1 MFAGQLDYTV
11 ASTNPEKYNRINCN
25 LTAPITQY
33 ATMIITSLTA
43 NCDILVLNKDDY
55 IQINGKQYK
64 LNDDYTNLN
73 HETYASLMNDLLKV
87 DGFEWG
93 LDCAKRLV
101 ITSKN
106 KFTVERATYNVSLLC
121 GFYNMNLPL
130 YSDFEEENDDY
141 FVRANSVGFCLST
154 PILYLVSNV
163 GMQSYR
169 NANSEQIS
177 GSKIVMRLNN
187 SFTAGFPIVVNNA
200 DFNTTILS
208 NDLSCL
214 EFTLVD
220 AYLHEIKL
228 LSPMFITIHVSAVE
242 EEKLTSEILTGI
254 TKGNLK

>member
-1 MFAGQLDYTV
+1 MFSGQLDFTV
-11 ASTNPEKYNRINCN
+11 ASTNPEKYDRSNCN

-55 IQINGKQYK
+55 IQINGKQYSAK
-64 LNDDYTNLN
+64 DDYTNLN
-73 HETYASLMNDLLKV
+73 QETYASLMNDLLKV
-87 DGFEWG
+87 DGFGWS
-93 LDCAKRLV
+93 LDNAKRLV
-101 ITSKN
+101 ITSRN
-106 KFTVERATYNVSLLC
+106 NFTIENATYNVCLLC
-121 GFYNMNLPL
+121 GFYNMKLPL
-130 YSDFEEENDDY
+130 YADYDEDNNIY
-141 FVRANSVGFCLST
+141 FVQANSVGYCLST

-220 AYLHEIKL
+220 AYLHEVKL

-242 EEKLTSEILTGI
+242 EEKIMSDIYLGI
-254 TKGNLK
+254 TQGKLN

>member
-1 MFAGQLDYTV
+1 M
-11 ASTNPEKYNRINCN
+11 
-25 LTAPITQY
+25 
-33 ATMIITSLTA
+33 
-43 NCDILVLNKDDY
+43 NKL
-55 IQINGKQYK
+55 
-64 LNDDYTNLN
+64 LNDD
-73 HETYASLMNDLLKV
+73 
-87 DGFEWG
+87 GFECRV
-93 LDCAKRLV
+93 DEAKRLV
-101 ITSKN
+101 IMSRSN
-106 KFTVERATYNVSLLC
+106 FTIENATYNVCLLC
-121 GFYNMNLPL
+121 GFYNMKLPL
-130 YSDFEEENDDY
+130 YADYDEDNNIY
-141 FVRANSVGFCLST
+141 FVQANSVGYCLST

-220 AYLHEIKL
+220 AYLHEVKL

-242 EEKLTSEILTGI
+242 EEKVISDIYLGI
-254 TKGNLK
+254 TQGKLN